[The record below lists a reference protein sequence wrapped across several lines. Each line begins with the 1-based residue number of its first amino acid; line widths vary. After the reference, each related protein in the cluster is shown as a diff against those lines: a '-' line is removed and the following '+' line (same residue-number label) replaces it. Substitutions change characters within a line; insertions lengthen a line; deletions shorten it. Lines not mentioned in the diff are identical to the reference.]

1 MNIKSVSVKSFKGIQ
16 HVELNNCSPINILVG
31 KNNAGKSSIL
41 HAIDMAVLALNLG
54 SWDPFQLKLEIKDL
68 FTDVGNFEIQLI
80 LSDGQSIQVK
90 STKEFGPVVTP
101 SGQNEAIKSV
111 LIFPDAGARLLNRQH
126 HTPKWV
132 YDRVAARDFG
142 NINALEILYSIKYYS
157 QRSENGFNPSSYTSL
172 IDEIKFYFTDLTNI
186 DSDRTDQDISTL
198 IYEEYGRR
206 LDILYSGTG
215 LKHFI
220 DVLIKT
226 TLSKAN
232 IVLLDE
238 PEMGLHPD
246 LQRQF
251 IEYLVKLSKE
261 KQIQFFISTH
271 SPIFLNY
278 SDDFSFYR
286 VANKKGVREVQAISP
301 DATHTLLSDF
311 GIRPSDIFNQ
321 DICLLVEGASEVV
334 FFEYIIRTLYKSDF
348 EKVGVGI
355 IQYGGAA
362 ADGIIS
368 GAIDVSNITST
379 QKYTFWLRDR
389 DEKPTNSPAISSTQ
403 FKNALE
409 KAGLKCH
416 ILEKREIEYYYPEI
430 IHIKAQ
436 QGDISK
442 ESATKI
448 ILVGEQGMKY
458 REAGKLAQICVPT
471 GKYLRRLLTE
481 NVTSK
486 DQLDPEIRKLIEDTL
501 IPWKRE
507 ILGET

>member
-1 MNIKSVSVKSFKGIQ
+1 MNIKSVSIKSFKGIQ
-16 HVELNNCSPINILVG
+16 HVELKNCSPINILVG

-41 HAIDMAVLALNLG
+41 HAIDMAILALNLG
-54 SWDPFQLKLEIKDL
+54 SWHPFQLKLEIKDL
-68 FTDVGNFEIQLI
+68 FTDVGNFEIQLV

-101 SGQNEAIKSV
+101 SGQNESVKSV

-126 HTPKWV
+126 RTPKWV
-132 YDRVAARDFG
+132 YDRVEARDFG
-142 NINALEILYSIKYYS
+142 NVNALEILYSIKHYS
-157 QRSENGFNPSSYTSL
+157 QRSEKGFNPTSYTSL
-172 IDEIKFYFTDLTNI
+172 IDEIKFYFPDLTNI

-232 IVLLDE
+232 IILLDE

-286 VANKKGVREVQAISP
+286 ITNKKGVREVQTISP

-368 GAIDVSNITST
+368 GTIEVSNITPT
-379 QKYTFWLRDR
+379 QKYTFWIRDR
-389 DEKPTNSPAISSTQ
+389 DEKPTNSPATSSTQ
-403 FKNALE
+403 FKNALK

-416 ILEKREIEYYYPEI
+416 ILGKREIEYYYPEI
-430 IHIKAQ
+430 IHSKAQ

-442 ESATKI
+442 ESATKA
-448 ILVGEQGMKY
+448 ILVGEQGVKY
-458 REAGKLAQICVPT
+458 REAGKSAQICVPT
-471 GKYLRRLLTE
+471 GKYLRLLLTE
-481 NVTSK
+481 NMTSK
-486 DQLDPEIRKLIEDTL
+486 DQLDPEIRELIENIL
-501 IPWKRE
+501 IPWKKE
-507 ILGET
+507 ILGEA

>member
-1 MNIKSVSVKSFKGIQ
+1 MVT
-16 HVELNNCSPINILVG
+16 PTG
-31 KNNAGKSSIL
+31 KNES
-41 HAIDMAVLALNLG
+41 V
-54 SWDPFQLKLEIKDL
+54 
-68 FTDVGNFEIQLI
+68 
-80 LSDGQSIQVK
+80 
-90 STKEFGPVVTP
+90 
-101 SGQNEAIKSV
+101 KSV

-126 HTPKWV
+126 RTPRWV
-132 YDRVAARDFG
+132 YEQVETRNFG
-142 NINALEILYSIKYYS
+142 AVNALEILHSIKYYS
-157 QRSENGFNPSSYTSL
+157 ERNENGFTPESYTSL
-172 IDEIKFYFTDLTNI
+172 IDEIKFYFPDLTNI
-186 DSDRTDQDISTL
+186 VSDRTDTDISTL
-198 IYEEYGRR
+198 VYEEYGRR

-286 VANKKGVREVQAISP
+286 ITNRQGVRDVQTIPS

-321 DICLLVEGASEVV
+321 DMCLLVEGASEVV
-334 FFEYIIRTLYKSDF
+334 FFEHLIRTLYQSDF

-355 IQYGGAA
+355 IQYGGGA

-368 GAIDVSNITST
+368 GDIDVSNITPT
-379 QKYTFWLRDR
+379 QKYTFWIRDR
-389 DEKPTNSPAISSTQ
+389 DEKPTSLPATEATK

-409 KAGLKCH
+409 KAGLTCH
-416 ILEKREIEYYYPEI
+416 ILGKREIEYYYPEI
-430 IHIKAQ
+430 IHCKAQ
-436 QGDISK
+436 QGDSSK
-442 ESATKI
+442 EGATKA
-448 ILVGEQGMKY
+448 ILVGGQEIKY
-458 REAGKLAQICVPT
+458 REAAKPAHICVPT
-471 GKYLRRLLTE
+471 GKYLRRLL
-481 NVTSK
+481 NDYMTSK
-486 DQLDPEIRKLIEDTL
+486 DQLDSEIRELIENTL
-501 IPWKRE
+501 IPWKKE